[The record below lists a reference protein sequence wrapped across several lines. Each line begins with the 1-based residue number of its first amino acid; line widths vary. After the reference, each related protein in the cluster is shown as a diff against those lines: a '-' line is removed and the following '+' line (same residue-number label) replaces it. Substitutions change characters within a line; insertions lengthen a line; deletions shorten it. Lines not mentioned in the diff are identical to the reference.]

1 MAPMLC
7 FDETLE
13 KAMKRKK
20 RARRGR
26 LRSFVASKSSLSFS
40 QMTATSATA
49 VTMAL
54 ISSQLTSLVNSLLLA
69 GLASIGTALVSEFYN
84 LLVEGAKQ
92 GARRIVPIESGE
104 VAVDEQEDEAVQPET
119 DGEELKPDRRSRNKL
134 TAVLRLPQIQMALVF
149 AVMAVATIF
158 VNYQIAEHND
168 SAAVVESAR
177 VYHTTEEKPETIIS
191 DEGHGLTKE
200 ERESIIEEL
209 KKELEAT
216 EGAEAP
222 PSAPPEDATAPS
234 PPSDAPAPPPAE
246 AGDDADSASSS
257 DVEALRERIEQLERE
272 KGELETKVDELSKP
286 SDTSSDSNDE
296 LLREIEALRERVK
309 ELEDEAIKAEAGA
322 VESQSHESPEPS
334 AASDEDA

>member
-20 RARRGR
+20 RARRGQ

-69 GLASIGTALVSEFYN
+69 GLASIGTALVSEFYK

-104 VAVDEQEDEAVQPET
+104 AAVDEQEDEAVQPET
-119 DGEELKPDRRSRNKL
+119 DGEELKPDRRPRNKFA
-134 TAVLRLPQIQMALVF
+134 AVLRLPQIQMALVF

-158 VNYQIAEHND
+158 ANYQIAEHND

-177 VYHTTEEKPETIIS
+177 VYHTTEEKPETIVS
-191 DEGHGLTKE
+191 DDGQGLTKE

-216 EGAEAP
+216 EGAEVL
-222 PSAPPEDATAPS
+222 PSAPPEDATAP